1 MMFKM
6 KSVLTA
12 IAASAAVLV
21 VPAGVAMAQNA
32 AELQNTPVKSIDELI
47 ARVGKDSREAR
58 AEAQRR
64 VQEFMQKK
72 AQQQALLNKAKA
84 QLASYRKQE
93 SANNKQLDVNKAEIL
108 KLDADLRVAQG
119 SFGELFGVARQAAG
133 ELESIVKTSFISGQY
148 PDRADEL
155 DQVANSAKLP
165 EVSELENIYK
175 TILQEAKAQSEVVT
189 YKGSIPELNNGAA
202 VDITRVGAFD
212 SWLTKDARFLKIE
225 DSELSVLSRQPSG
238 RLRGLARNVSKASPD
253 KIVKGPVDP
262 TRGTLLNLVVNTPT
276 LMERFNAGGNIGYAV
291 TVMAVIGVV
300 IGVWRLFVLFGMS
313 MAVRA
318 QMRRST
324 PNKNNPLGRVMAAYE
339 DAKDKDIE
347 TIELKLDDAILK
359 ESGKLDYGLSLIK
372 VLAAV
377 SPLMGLLGT
386 VIGMIQTFQ
395 AITLFGAGDPTR
407 MADGISFA
415 LVTTVLGL
423 LSAIPLLL
431 LHSFASAAS
440 RSLKQVLEEQAAGL
454 IAANAEARFSTV
466 SKS

>member
-1 MMFKM
+1 MMFNV
-6 KSVLTA
+6 KSLLVA
-12 IAASAAVLV
+12 VAAGAATLVIPAGAAV
-21 VPAGVAMAQNA
+21 AQGA
-32 AELQNTPVKSIDELI
+32 PVKSIDELI

-64 VQEFMQKK
+64 VQEFINKK

-84 QLASYRKQE
+84 ELAAYRARE
-93 SANNKQLDVNKAEIL
+93 AANNKKLDENKALIL
-108 KLDADLRVAQG
+108 KLDDDLRVAQG
-119 SFGELFGVARQAAG
+119 SFGELFGAARQAAG
-133 ELESIVKTSFISGQY
+133 ELKSIVDVSFISGQY
-148 PDRADEL
+148 PGRGDEL
-155 DQVANSAKLP
+155 ESVANSSKLP
-165 EVSELENIYK
+165 EVAELENIYK
-175 TILQEAKAQSEVVT
+175 TILQEAKAQGEVVT
-189 YKGSIPELNNGAA
+189 YSGSIADVNDGKP
-202 VDITRVGAFD
+202 VQITRVGPFT
-212 SWLTKDARFLKIE
+212 SWTAKDARFLKIE
-225 DSELSVLSRQPSG
+225 DGELAVLGRQPG
-238 RLRGLARNVSKASPD
+238 GHLRSLARNVTNASPD

-262 TRGTLLNLVVNTPT
+262 TRGVLLNLVVRTPT
-276 LMERFNAGGNIGYAV
+276 LMERFHAGGNIGYAV
-291 TVMAVIGVV
+291 TVMAIIGIVV
-300 IGVWRLFVLFGMS
+300 GVWRLFVLFTTS

-324 PNKNNPLGRVMAAYE
+324 PNTRNPLGRVMAAYE
-339 DAKDKDIE
+339 AAKDKDVE

-359 ESGKLDYGLSLIK
+359 ESGKLDFGLSLIK

-395 AITLFGAGDPTR
+395 AITLFGAGDPQL

-431 LHSFASAAS
+431 LHSFCTSAS
-440 RSLKQVLEEQAAGL
+440 RSIQMVLEEQAAGL
-454 IAANAEARFSTV
+454 IAANAEARFG

>member
-6 KSVLTA
+6 KSILAVV
-12 IAASAAVLV
+12 AASAAALAI
-21 VPAGVAMAQNA
+21 PAGAAMA
-32 AELQNTPVKSIDELI
+32 QNTPVKSIDELI

-64 VQEFMQKK
+64 VREFMQKK
-72 AQQQALLNKAKA
+72 AQQQKLLNKARA
-84 QLASYRKQE
+84 ELAYYRKLE
-93 SANNKQLDVNKAEIL
+93 AENNK
-108 KLDADLRVAQG
+108 KLDQNKMLIMKLDNDLRVAQG

-133 ELESIVKTSFISGQY
+133 ELESIIKTSFITGQY
-148 PDRADEL
+148 PGRAEPL
-155 DQVANSAKLP
+155 DQVANSSKLP
-165 EVSELENIYK
+165 QVSELENIYK
-175 TILQEAKAQSEVVT
+175 TILQEARAQSEVVT
-189 YKGSIPELNNGAA
+189 YKGSIPELNNGEP

-212 SWLTKDARFLKIE
+212 SWLAKDARFLKIE
-225 DSELSVLSRQPSG
+225 DSELSVLPRQPAR
-238 RLRGLARNVSKASPD
+238 RLRALARNVTKASPD
-253 KIVKGPVDP
+253 QIVKGPIDP

-276 LMERFNAGGNIGYAV
+276 LMERYKAGGNIGYAV
-291 TVMAVIGVV
+291 TVMAVIGIVV
-300 IGVWRLFVLFGMS
+300 GVWRLFVLFGTS
-313 MAVRA
+313 MKVRA
-318 QMRRST
+318 QMRRSE
-324 PNKNNPLGRVMAAYE
+324 PSKNNPLGRIMAAYE
-339 DAKDKDIE
+339 EAKDKDIE

-454 IAANAEARFSTV
+454 IAANAEARYNSTH
-466 SKS
+466 KSS